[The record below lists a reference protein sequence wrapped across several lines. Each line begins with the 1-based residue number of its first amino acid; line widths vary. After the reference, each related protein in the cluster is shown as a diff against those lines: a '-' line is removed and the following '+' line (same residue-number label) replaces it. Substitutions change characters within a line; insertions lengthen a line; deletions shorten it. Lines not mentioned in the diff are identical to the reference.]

1 VNSGPMACALEH
13 PGMLEAV
20 EASLQGLLAG
30 CGAGF
35 AIHRRTGDLAVEVIG
50 VATGCLHLEFDPDAS
65 PAEVR
70 DTVEAAL
77 EHFLAFRHRSSR
89 R

>member
-1 VNSGPMACALEH
+1 MNTAPVASA
-13 PGMLEAV
+13 PGRQPGLLQAV
-20 EASLQGLLAG
+20 EESLQDLLARR
-30 CGAGF
+30 GAAF
-35 AIHRRTGDLAVEVIG
+35 AILRRTGDMTVEVTG
-50 VATGCLHLEFDPDAS
+50 VTAGRLHLEFDPDAS

-77 EHFLAFRHRSSR
+77 EHFPTSRSSR